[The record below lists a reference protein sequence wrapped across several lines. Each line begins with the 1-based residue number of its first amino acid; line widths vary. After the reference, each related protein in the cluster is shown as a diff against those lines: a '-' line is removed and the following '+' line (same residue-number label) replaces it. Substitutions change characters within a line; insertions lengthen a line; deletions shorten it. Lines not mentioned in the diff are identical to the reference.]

1 MSWMYAADIDDLD
14 PANVLGENSPEKKSK
29 KSKKKGKKKRNR
41 DERNKSSSSSSSSTS
56 ITSTR
61 KRRTNLEEMQDA
73 TRSGLKSRSNN
84 LADDMGTGDWR
95 RKSKTTREL
104 DSFYSSGFDNDKGK
118 KKSKTKTKKN
128 SKSKKSETAM
138 SEEEEDDDDD
148 EDDVDEDDDNASQ
161 SESEV
166 DSESDSE
173 DEREKKR
180 KRRKKKKKKKM
191 KKAKAAKKRKKR
203 KKNKRKKKR
212 RRKNDSNPSSS
223 ESESS
228 ESSSQTSSSSSSS
241 DSDNHR
247 SNQKKT
253 KTKKERKNKKKQ
265 DDGKYVS
272 PFLMSGQERDEEIA
286 RRKQQVQEQQ
296 QQEATATG
304 TIPTTMVAENL
315 ESWLWSGGFDALKE
329 GSKGK
334 VEVHKK
340 KTKQTNA
347 AFATR
352 RVNKNESNDD
362 NKEDTKKKIP
372 KISKTKRKSKKSSS
386 SSSSSSDE
394 NSAPDEDDD
403 DYLWPK
409 LDLSKMSEADQNKLM
424 IDVPMKR
431 INQDQEATKRKKRNN
446 KNQKNQK
453 NSIPTWPTTSSS
465 SSSSSSSNQATGKV
479 LKSDGN
485 VLQLTGRVA
494 RSLRDYQMEGVR
506 WLCQKYSDRLP
517 CVLGDD
523 MGMGKTVQIVAFLSC
538 IFYKTGTYK
547 DITTIRARHIHAS
560 GTTVERNVKEKEQ
573 EYERNIQNNT
583 VCPALIVVPPAVLY
597 NWKREIDTWGCFD
610 W

>member
-1 MSWMYAADIDDLD
+1 MDNFTVGDRCL
-14 PANVLGENSPEKKSK
+14 VH
-29 KSKKKGKKKRNR
+29 R
-41 DERNKSSSSSSSSTS
+41 
-56 ITSTR
+56 
-61 KRRTNLEEMQDA
+61 LESEAGQPLNGQHV
-73 TRSGLKSRSNN
+73 T
-84 LADDMGTGDWR
+84 LADAIIQKGRFKCKFDDGSFAIIKPCNLQILNGDR
-95 RKSKTTREL
+95 
-104 DSFYSSGFDNDKGK
+104 
-118 KKSKTKTKKN
+118 
-128 SKSKKSETAM
+128 
-138 SEEEEDDDDD
+138 
-148 EDDVDEDDDNASQ
+148 V
-161 SESEV
+161 
-166 DSESDSE
+166 
-173 DEREKKR
+173 
-180 KRRKKKKKKKM
+180 
-191 KKAKAAKKRKKR
+191 
-203 KKNKRKKKR
+203 
-212 RRKNDSNPSSS
+212 
-223 ESESS
+223 
-228 ESSSQTSSSSSSS
+228 
-241 DSDNHR
+241 
-247 SNQKKT
+247 NQKKRT
-253 KTKKERKNKKKQ
+253 KNKKKQ

-362 NKEDTKKKIP
+362 NKEDTKKKIS